1 MQTFSKQERLCG
13 KKQIDN
19 LFATGESFKE
29 GSFAVIWKTQKGNL
43 EFPAQIMISI
53 PKRNIAKANQ
63 RNLLKRLVRE
73 AYRKQKQTLYKALSK
88 QEKQII
94 FAISYLKSNIIKK
107 KEVELEINVVL
118 NRLIKQL

>member
-1 MQTFSKQERLCG
+1 
-13 KKQIDN
+13 
-19 LFATGESFKE
+19 
-29 GSFAVIWKTQKGNL
+29 
-43 EFPAQIMISI
+43 MISI

-73 AYRKQKQTLYKALSK
+73 AYRKQKQILYKALSK
-88 QEKQII
+88 QEKQIN
-94 FAISYLKSNIIKK
+94 FAIIYLKSNIIKN

>member
-73 AYRKQKQTLYKALSK
+73 AYRKQKQILYKALSK

>member
-73 AYRKQKQTLYKALSK
+73 AYRKQKQILYKALSK

-94 FAISYLKSNIIKK
+94 FVIIYLKSNIIKN

-118 NRLIKQL
+118 NRLIKQF